1 MPGRDDEPL
10 PRPGADRRDH
20 RRGLRRAGARP
31 RQSRLPPARGRCP
44 RDGRPGRATGLHA
57 ASLIHPVKD
66 QRVRVYRT
74 GSIGLLTV
82 ASARAQGARSVDVI
96 EPSAVRRHGVQGR
109 RGARAR
115 AAARGAP
122 LRSGRWPRPAR
133 QAGHGAADGRGQP
146 GIGSSRSSENM
157 KRFGTGIAASRGT
170 RSAHGRPGRDRTV
183 APSYPPVL
191 PRRRESRA
199 RWVAPCSCGES
210 H

>member
-10 PRPGADRRDH
+10 PRPGADRRGH

-31 RQSRLPPARGRCP
+31 WQGRLPPARGRCP
-44 RDGRPGRATGLHA
+44 PTGALVEPLACVLHA
-57 ASLIHPVKD
+57 ASRIHPVKD

-96 EPSAVRRHGVQGR
+96 EPSAVRRHGVRGR

-115 AAARGAP
+115 AAARGARR
-122 LRSGRWPRPAR
+122 RSGRWPRPAR
-133 QAGHGAADGRGQP
+133 QAGHAAADGRGQP

-157 KRFGTGIAASRGT
+157 KRIGAGIAASQGT

-183 APSYPPVL
+183 APSYL
-191 PRRRESRA
+191 LLSRRRESRA
-199 RWVAPCSCGES
+199 AG
-210 H
+210 